1 MPRRRATQLAID
13 GLAKPRPAPFRL
25 PPQPEKAF
33 MAAVLQYAGLMG
45 WRHFHDVA
53 TNAPRAC
60 WNCGRQSAAPRNTA
74 GWPDLVLL
82 RRPRVLF
89 VELKRE
95 GEHPTTEQIAWL
107 DDLRA
112 CGQDVRLWRPG
123 DWPEIEKVLR

>member
-1 MPRRRATQLAID
+1 
-13 GLAKPRPAPFRL
+13 
-25 PPQPEKAF
+25 